1 MLNKKIWLPILIVLL
16 IVIGIGVWR
25 GQQAANQAPIK
36 VYKPV
41 EVEKTEV
48 PPKVND
54 ETAQGGHFHEDGTFH
69 TEPHEANG
77 METPTSGEA
86 ASERNDPLDES
97 GASGAGSQREGVALD
112 PLTSEER
119 KALEAKIQQL
129 RTEYNALAR
138 ISQPKTTQSRKL
150 LKEAKELQRKQEV
163 LSAEMSAIRTDKWL
177 LKKDKWLLNKEKE
190 RREAPLFEE
199 WKQLGDLVTSKI
211 DRSEVLDTEV
221 IKLLEQQKAISKEI
235 EALRDRLQEGQR

>member
-1 MLNKKIWLPILIVLL
+1 MLNKKLWLPILIVLL

-25 GQQAANQAPIK
+25 GQQVSEQAPIK

-41 EVEKTEV
+41 EVEDTEV
-48 PPKVND
+48 PPKVDD

-86 ASERNDPLDES
+86 ASERNDTLDAPS
-97 GASGAGSQREGVALD
+97 ASGTGSQREGVALD

-129 RTEYNALAR
+129 RVEYNALTR
-138 ISQPKTTQSRKL
+138 VSDPKITQSRKL

-177 LKKDKWLLNKEKE
+177 LKKEKE

-235 EALRDRLQEGQR
+235 EALRGQLQERQR